1 MTQTRKKILF
11 MAEAVTLAHV
21 GRMLTLAEAL
31 DPARYQVLLAADP
44 RYAKVI
50 GNPAVEMTTIQ
61 TVSSQHFF
69 AALDGGKPIYNKQI
83 LIDYADE
90 DLRLIDSFKP
100 DAVVGDFRLSLAASA
115 RRAKVPYIN
124 VTNAY
129 WSPYAKIRYIV
140 PEIPLTRIVGVTFAQ
155 WLFNLAQPIAFALHA
170 QPVNAML
177 KHFGLPTVARDLR
190 HAYTAGDWI
199 CYADSPELVPMHPL
213 PANHRFIGPIHWS
226 APIPRPDWWEQIP
239 QDKPV
244 VYANLGS
251 SGHGHLLPIV
261 LEALADQ
268 PISVIAATAGRV
280 HIASHADNI
289 FLSEF
294 INAEDAC
301 KRADLIICNG
311 GSPSCYLA
319 LEHGKPSL
327 SLPVNL
333 DQYLNAE
340 LFGNAGVGIML
351 RSGQL
356 NSRQISGRVQE
367 LTAQAEMRQRA
378 STLAERIRNQH
389 QNAAANFQELLHE
402 YLGDH

>member
-21 GRMLTLAEAL
+21 GRMLTLAESL

-140 PEIPLTRIVGVTFAQ
+140 PEIPLTRIVGVSVAQ

-190 HAYTAGDWI
+190 HAYTAGDWT

-261 LEALADQ
+261 LAALADQ

-340 LFGNAGVGIML
+340 LFGNAGVGRML
-351 RSGQL
+351 RSG
-356 NSRQISGRVQE
+356 R
-367 LTAQAEMRQRA
+367 LT
-378 STLAERIRNQH
+378 RNQI
-389 QNAAANFQELLHE
+389 
-402 YLGDH
+402 GDSVAHMLEQVALQQKTTMLSDKVRTEHLRAGAVFHRILDEQIF